1 MQLNLTECSTTH
13 LWTSV
18 KSKFSRGRKPRT
30 PNVRLAASNAG
41 EGKGGRAEGGGG
53 RGGLPTVSGGGEVWT
68 PVIDMLRRVYIPNFS
83 ATDN

>member
-1 MQLNLTECSTTH
+1 MLYNSPMDICKIKIFPGEKASD
-13 LWTSV
+13 
-18 KSKFSRGRKPRT
+18 